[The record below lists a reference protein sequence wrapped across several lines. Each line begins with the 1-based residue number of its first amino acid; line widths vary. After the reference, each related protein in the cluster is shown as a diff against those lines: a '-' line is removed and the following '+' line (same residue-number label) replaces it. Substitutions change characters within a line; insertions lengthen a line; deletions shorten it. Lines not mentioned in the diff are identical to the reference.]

1 MMNHDDLERI
11 REEREVLD
19 TWRKYS
25 CHVVAELLEACVIC
39 GTVRDKER
47 LIRCRWCRDVYFCKE
62 GICAHQ
68 HQAEVHPTVAF
79 WSW

>member
-25 CHVVAELLEACVIC
+25 CHVVAELVEGCAIC
-39 GTVRDKER
+39 STVRDKER
-47 LIRCRWCRDVYFCKE
+47 LIRCLWCRDVYFCKD

-68 HQAEVHPTVAF
+68 HQAEVHPAVAF

>member
-25 CHVVAELLEACVIC
+25 CHVVAELVEACSIC

-47 LIRCRWCRDVYFCKE
+47 LIRCRWCADTYFCKE
-62 GICAHQ
+62 GTCAQQ
-68 HQAEVHPTVAF
+68 HQVQVHPAMAF